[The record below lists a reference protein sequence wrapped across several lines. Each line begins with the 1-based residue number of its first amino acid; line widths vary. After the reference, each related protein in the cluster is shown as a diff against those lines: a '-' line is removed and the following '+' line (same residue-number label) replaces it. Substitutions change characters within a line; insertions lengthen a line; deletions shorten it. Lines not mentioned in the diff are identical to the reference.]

1 MNAHRRTALK
11 PALQLETLDE
21 RIAPAHLGIAAA
33 GHAAVASHHIAVH
46 SRAAVHVHSS
56 AMHTGAAR
64 AAAMANHHGRIAGA
78 ASNAV
83 VPVSTG
89 RIVGSTM
96 PATLT
101 AAHTAARP
109 ASVLL
114 GSMTRVHVTRSAT
127 MPPSPV
133 SVAPPAPT
141 TTTPPITITA
151 PPAPTAPTTSTAP
164 ATLPASLPAN
174 ADNNLNTIYQQYLQ
188 FVNSGGTGT
197 FSSSLSNLIEIQGTS
212 VGVQVHGNGTGDF
225 NAMVSA
231 LESAGMQVTAT
242 DAVTQTV
249 VGMMPIANL
258 PATAQGQQTLSV
270 TPQYRPV
277 LF

>member
-1 MNAHRRTALK
+1 MITMNAHRRTALK

-33 GHAAVASHHIAVH
+33 GHAAAAHHHIAVH
-46 SRAAVHVHSS
+46 SRAAAHVHAM
-56 AMHTGAAR
+56 AMHAHSARLAA
-64 AAAMANHHGRIAGA
+64 GV

-83 VPVSTG
+83 VPTSTV
-89 RIVGSTM
+89 RVVGSTM
-96 PATLT
+96 PTTLNT
-101 AAHTAARP
+101 H
-109 ASVLL
+109 
-114 GSMTRVHVTRSAT
+114 RVAT
-127 MPPSPV
+127 MPPSPAFGGVTGIRSPRPGTMLPSLV

-141 TTTPPITITA
+141 TTTLPITITT
-151 PPAPTAPTTSTAP
+151 PPTPTVTTTSTAS
-164 ATLPASLPAN
+164 ASLPAN

-188 FVNSGGTGT
+188 FVNSGGSGT
-197 FSSSLSNLIEIQGTS
+197 FSSSLSNLIQIQGTS

-231 LESAGMQVTAT
+231 LESAGMQISAT

-249 VGMMPIANL
+249 VGMLPITDL
-258 PATAQGQQTLSV
+258 PAIAQGTQTLSV
-270 TPQYRPV
+270 TPQYLPK